1 MMKAREAAVLT
12 LDKTDRNY
20 ANLLLKDILK
30 KVDSKDR
37 SLTAALVYGVLSNR
51 TRLDYTISHFCD
63 FDRPSETV
71 KNILRTGA
79 FQLLFLDRIPPSAAV
94 NESVSLAKRLS
105 PHSSGFVNGVLRKV
119 SSETVELPGK
129 DNLVKYLKIKYSFPK
144 GIIKKWISMFGEEET
159 EKLLAAMNEPSPMY
173 IRVNRLKADAG
184 EVAAAVGGKAVLP
197 NLIEISGGLDVENS
211 ELYKNGSFTVMQKS
225 SVLVCNESG
234 VAPGM
239 KVLDM
244 CAAPGGKTLYLAE
257 LMKNMGEITA
267 CDLYPHRTALIE
279 KNAERMGIGIVK
291 CAACDSSEFNG
302 DFEGAFDFVL
312 LDAPCSGYGVIQQ
325 KPDIKWRKREGG
337 LPALQKKLAENAVR
351 YLKPGGSMI
360 YSTCTINNEEN
371 EDVAEYIKSLG
382 MNLEFMKTYLPSRDG
397 TNGFFAA
404 KFSRR

>member
-1 MMKAREAAVLT
+1 MRAREAAVLT
-12 LDKTDRNY
+12 LCKTDENY

-51 TRLDYTISHFCD
+51 TRLDYTISRFCD
-63 FDRPSETV
+63 FDKPSDTV

-79 FQLLFLDRIPPSAAV
+79 FQLLFTDRIPPSAAV
-94 NESVSLAKRLS
+94 NESVLLAKKYS
-105 PHSSGFVNGVLRKV
+105 PHSAGFVNGVLRKI
-119 SSETVELPGK
+119 SSETAELP
-129 DNLVKYLKIKYSFPK
+129 DRTDIIKYLKIKYSFPK
-144 GIIKKWISMFGEEET
+144 SIIKKWISMFGEEEA
-159 EKLLAAMNEPSPMY
+159 ESLLAAMNEPPAMY
-173 IRVNRLKADAG
+173 IRVNCLKASPE
-184 EVAAAVGGKAVLP
+184 EVLAETGGRAVLP

-211 ELYKNGSFTVMQKS
+211 PLYKNGSFTVMQKS

-257 LMKNMGEITA
+257 LMKNKGEIIA

-291 CAACDSSEFNG
+291 CIACDSSEFNG

-325 KPDIKWRKREGG
+325 KPDIKWRKRDGG
-337 LPALQKKLAENAVR
+337 LPELQKKLAENAVR
-351 YLKPGGSMI
+351 YLKAGGSMI

-371 EDVAEYIKSLG
+371 EDVAEHIKSLG
-382 MNLEFMKTYLPSRDG
+382 MKLEFMKTYLPSRDG

>member
-1 MMKAREAAVLT
+1 
-12 LDKTDRNY
+12 
-20 ANLLLKDILK
+20 
-30 KVDSKDR
+30 
-37 SLTAALVYGVLSNR
+37 
-51 TRLDYTISHFCD
+51 
-63 FDRPSETV
+63 
-71 KNILRTGA
+71 
-79 FQLLFLDRIPPSAAV
+79 
-94 NESVSLAKRLS
+94 
-105 PHSSGFVNGVLRKV
+105 
-119 SSETVELPGK
+119 
-129 DNLVKYLKIKYSFPK
+129 
-144 GIIKKWISMFGEEET
+144 
-159 EKLLAAMNEPSPMY
+159 
-173 IRVNRLKADAG
+173 
-184 EVAAAVGGKAVLP
+184 
-197 NLIEISGGLDVENS
+197 
-211 ELYKNGSFTVMQKS
+211 
-225 SVLVCNESG
+225 
-234 VAPGM
+234 M